1 MAARRSAPEPPA
13 ATGTQ
18 PGNRRRPAPYAAAEL
33 KRRRRDLI
41 RALGPDAV
49 LLVPAASEVTR
60 NRDVHYPF
68 RQSSDFAWLT
78 GFPEPDA
85 VAVIAPKRKE
95 GELVLFCRPRDPE
108 REVWDGF
115 RYGTEGAVAQFGAA
129 EAFPLAE
136 LDEKLPELLGDRR
149 TLYYPLGL
157 DDELDL
163 KVMRWLRAVRGK
175 ARAGVRAPTELITSD
190 RILHERRLVKSKA
203 ELNTM
208 RQAAR
213 ISAAAHR
220 RLMRTCRPGLT
231 ERQLETT
238 FLHACAEQGGRFQAY
253 PPIVGGGA
261 NACVLHYV
269 DNADTLRDG
278 DLVLIDAGCELHGYA
293 SDITRTFPVNGR
305 FSDAQRTLYELV
317 LAAQRAAIAEVSPGN
332 RWSAPHKA
340 ALKVLTRGLVEL
352 GLLEGSVKDVPTLI
366 KEEKYKPF
374 YMHRTGHW
382 LGMDVHDV
390 GDYKQDGKWR
400 VFEPGMVLTVE
411 PGLYVAPDAEAPE
424 RFRGIGIR
432 IEDDVA
438 VTADGHEVLSAD
450 VPKDPDEIEALMR
463 G

>member
-1 MAARRSAPEPPA
+1 MAGNSAKDKHGTNS
-13 ATGTQ
+13 TGS
-18 PGNRRRPAPYAAAEL
+18 RRPPPYAAAEL
-33 KRRRRDLI
+33 KRRRRDVI

-49 LLVPAASEVTR
+49 LLVPAATEVTR

-68 RQSSDFAWLT
+68 RQNSDFGWLT

-85 VAVIAPKRKE
+85 IAVIVPKRKD
-95 GELVLFCRPRDPE
+95 GDFVLFCRPRDPE

-115 RYGTEGAVAQFGAA
+115 REGTEGAVAHFGASQ
-129 EAFPLAE
+129 AFPLGE

-149 TLYYPLGL
+149 RLYYPLGS
-157 DDELDL
+157 DDALDL
-163 KVMRWLRAVRGK
+163 KVMGWLRAVRAK
-175 ARAGVRAPTELITSD
+175 ARTGVSAPTELVTSD
-190 RILHERRLVKSKA
+190 RILHERRLIKSKA
-203 ELNTM
+203 ELATM
-208 RQAAR
+208 RNAAR

-220 RLMRTCRPGLT
+220 RLMQTCCPGLT
-231 ERQLETT
+231 EQQLETS

-269 DNADTLRDG
+269 ENADVLRDG

-317 LAAQRAAIAEVSPGN
+317 LKAQQAAIGQVRPGN

-352 GLLEGSVKDVPTLI
+352 GLIDGSVKDLPALI

-390 GDYKQDGKWR
+390 GDYKEDGKWR
-400 VFEPGMVLTVE
+400 RLEPGMVLTVE
-411 PGLYVAPDAEAPE
+411 PGLYIAPDAEAPE
-424 RFRGIGIR
+424 QYRGIGIR

-438 VTADGHEVLSAD
+438 VTNDGHEVLSAD
-450 VPKDPDEIEALMR
+450 VPKDPDAIEELMR
-463 G
+463 IE